1 MRKLFILGLTLSLPS
16 LTATG
21 QTALKIGD
29 SLPDFTLNQVVNS
42 KTGTFSP
49 AEARDK
55 VLVLEFWSTTCSP
68 CVPAMQRLAAL
79 QQRYPN
85 ELQVVGI
92 SYDSEARLRKFLVQR
107 PLPVLLA
114 SAADPQQAINQL
126 FPHQSLSH
134 TVVVDKNRRVVA
146 ITSPEELTE
155 PVLRAVLADQP
166 IRLKV
171 KQDLII
177 NNPMSLF
184 VVDSTTRYSVNV
196 RPYIQGLSGQT
207 RRDRKGPFA
216 RRRLTAINQDPVS
229 LFQEAYEV
237 SRFRM
242 QNQQPDSLR
251 QYDDLNLLCFDLIV
265 PPGQEA
271 NLHAIMR
278 EALRQYLPVQTTW
291 VPITKPV
298 LVLRR
303 QKAGATL
310 PPSARATLQTSG
322 FGKFAMEGSP
332 LTPLRNYL
340 ENELRQPV
348 EDETGLTGR
357 YDMAFT
363 EEPESIRP
371 SLDTAL
377 ARFGLELVEA
387 PREIKLLRLTPV
399 SGSK

>member
-49 AEARDK
+49 AEARGK

-114 SAADPQQAINQL
+114 SAADPQQTINQL

-171 KQDLII
+171 K
-177 NNPMSLF
+177 
-184 VVDSTTRYSVNV
+184 
-196 RPYIQGLSGQT
+196 
-207 RRDRKGPFA
+207 
-216 RRRLTAINQDPVS
+216 
-229 LFQEAYEV
+229 
-237 SRFRM
+237 
-242 QNQQPDSLR
+242 
-251 QYDDLNLLCFDLIV
+251 
-265 PPGQEA
+265 
-271 NLHAIMR
+271 
-278 EALRQYLPVQTTW
+278 
-291 VPITKPV
+291 
-298 LVLRR
+298 
-303 QKAGATL
+303 
-310 PPSARATLQTSG
+310 
-322 FGKFAMEGSP
+322 
-332 LTPLRNYL
+332 
-340 ENELRQPV
+340 
-348 EDETGLTGR
+348 
-357 YDMAFT
+357 
-363 EEPESIRP
+363 
-371 SLDTAL
+371 
-377 ARFGLELVEA
+377 
-387 PREIKLLRLTPV
+387 
-399 SGSK
+399 